1 MPSATFFHLPE
12 EKRQT
17 LLAAARSE
25 FTRVSYDQASI
36 NKIIQAAGIPRGSFY
51 MYFDDKDDLFRYL
64 VGVYREKLTG
74 IGCRILDYHD
84 GDLFA
89 AFEDLFDRFTR
100 KQETGDPCDGAVFD
114 MVSILRLNPS
124 LHPMLLLSG
133 NEQTP
138 FTLFSS
144 HVDTSRL
151 SLEQE
156 EDLTDL
162 LHILAGV
169 TVSSMAALS
178 ADGPGSAQVHRQHY
192 RNILHLLKRGAAAPD
207 PIHI

>member
-89 AFEDLFDRFTR
+89 VFEDLFDRFTR

-114 MVSILRLNPS
+114 MVSILRLTLRTVKRKLVRNN
-124 LHPMLLLSG
+124 LCCILS
-133 NEQTP
+133 
-138 FTLFSS
+138 FA
-144 HVDTSRL
+144 V
-151 SLEQE
+151 
-156 EDLTDL
+156 LTVP
-162 LHILAGV
+162 A
-169 TVSSMAALS
+169 S
-178 ADGPGSAQVHRQHY
+178 
-192 RNILHLLKRGAAAPD
+192 
-207 PIHI
+207 